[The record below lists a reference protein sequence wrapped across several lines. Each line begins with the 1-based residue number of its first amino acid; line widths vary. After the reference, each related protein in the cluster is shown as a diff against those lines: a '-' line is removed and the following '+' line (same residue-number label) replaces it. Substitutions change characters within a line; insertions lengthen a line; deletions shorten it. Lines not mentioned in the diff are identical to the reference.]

1 MMENLVQVDRET
13 PFLMPQDLKDWL
25 PENHIVHF
33 IIEAVE
39 AVSPN
44 VNFHLNKRGSGSQ
57 QFNPE
62 MMMELLIYSYSTKR
76 FSSYAI
82 EKATYTDIPTMYIT
96 AMEHPDHNTINN
108 FRKNNA
114 EAFKQVFTQVLL
126 LAQTTGLMKKLGT
139 ISVDGTKIHANASKH
154 KAVSYKYAKEQIAKY
169 EKEVDEILK
178 EAEKIDNTENEVNL
192 PEEIALREKR
202 ISVLKDAVKQME
214 EAQKEIYGH
223 EKEEYERKLKE
234 REENS
239 DDDDSSDGGQSKP
252 RGKKPKEPENK
263 VDDKTQVNF
272 TDSESRIMK
281 FGNSK
286 NFEQSYNLQAAVD
299 TDSMMIVGTYPTQKC
314 NDKAEL
320 KNCVESVPVELEK
333 EGNVFVCA
341 DTGYFSSSLIEETE
355 KKHPDVKVIC
365 ATERMPHGKTV
376 EQIFEKLPETLPE
389 EKSGEAMTKE
399 KMRARLKTEEGQ
411 NIYSKRKTTVEP
423 VFGIIKRVMGFRQFL
438 MRGLKNIGIEWDLV
452 TISYNISRMYTLKNL
467 SLAKM

>member
-1 MMENLVQVDRET
+1 MENLVQVDRKT
-13 PFLMPQDLKDWL
+13 PFLMPQDLRDWL

-39 AVSPN
+39 AISPN
-44 VNFHLNKRGSGSQ
+44 VNFHLNKRGSGSK
-57 QFNPE
+57 QFSPE

-82 EKATYTDIPTMYIT
+82 EKATYTDIPMMYIT
-96 AMEHPDHNTINN
+96 AMNHPDHNTINN
-108 FRKNNA
+108 FRKNNK

-126 LAQTTGLMKKLGT
+126 LAQNTGLMKKLGT

-169 EKEVDEILK
+169 EKEVEELLK

-202 ISVLKDAVKQME
+202 VRVLKDAVKQME
-214 EAQKEIYGH
+214 EVQNEIYEH

-234 REENS
+234 REDNS
-239 DDDDSSDGGQSKP
+239 RNEGKPKP
-252 RGKKPKEPENK
+252 RGRKPEEPEYK
-263 VDDKTQVNF
+263 VDDKSQVNF

-286 NFEQSYNLQAAVD
+286 NFEQGYNLQAAVD
-299 TDSMMIVGTYPTQKC
+299 TDTMLIVGTYPTQKC
-314 NDKAEL
+314 NDKSEL
-320 KNCVESVPVELEK
+320 KNCVESIPEKVEK
-333 EGNVFVCA
+333 EEKVFVCA
-341 DTGYFSSSLIEETE
+341 DTGYFSSTLIEKTE
-355 KKHPDVKVIC
+355 KEHPDVKVIC
-365 ATERMPHGKTV
+365 ATERMPHGKSV
-376 EQIFEKLPETLPE
+376 EQIFEKLPERLPQ
-389 EKSGEAMTKE
+389 EKSGEGMTTE

-411 NIYSKRKTTVEP
+411 RIYSKRKTTVEP

-438 MRGLKNIGIEWDLV
+438 MRGLENIGIEWDLV
-452 TISYNISRMYTLKNL
+452 TISYNISRMFTLKNL
-467 SLAKM
+467 SLSRI

>member
-1 MMENLVQVDRET
+1 MENLVQVDRQT

-25 PENHIVHF
+25 PKNHIVHF
-33 IIEAVE
+33 IIDTVE
-39 AVSPN
+39 AVSPK
-44 VNFHLNKRGSGSQ
+44 VSFHLNKRGSGSK

-62 MMMELLIYSYSTKR
+62 MMMELLIYSYCTKR

-108 FRKNNA
+108 FRKNNR
-114 EAFKQVFTQVLL
+114 EAFKKVFTQLLL
-126 LAQTTGLMKKLGT
+126 LAQTTGLMKKIGT

-154 KAVSYKYAKEQIAKY
+154 KAVSYKYAKEQIEKY

-178 EAEKIDNTENEVNL
+178 EAEKIDNTENDVNL

-202 ISVLKDAVKQME
+202 ISVLKNAVKQME
-214 EAQKEIYGH
+214 ETQKEMI
-223 EKEEYERKLKE
+223 
-234 REENS
+234 
-239 DDDDSSDGGQSKP
+239 Q
-252 RGKKPKEPENK
+252 KKMPKEPENK
-263 VDDKTQVNF
+263 VDDKAQVNF

-281 FGNSK
+281 FGNSN

-299 TDSMMIVGTYPTQKC
+299 TDSKMIVGTYPTQKC

-320 KNCVESVPVELEK
+320 KNCVESVPEELEK
-333 EGNVFVCA
+333 EENVFVCA

-355 KKHPDVKVIC
+355 KEHPDVKVIC
-365 ATERMPHGKTV
+365 ATEREPHGKTV
-376 EQIFEKLPETLPE
+376 KQIFEKLPERLPE
-389 EKSGEAMTKE
+389 EKSGETMSKE
-399 KMRARLKTEEGQ
+399 KMRTRLKTQEGQ
-411 NIYSKRKTTVEP
+411 KIYSKRKTSVEP

-438 MRGLKNIGIEWDLV
+438 MRGLENIGIEWDLV
-452 TISYNISRMYTLKNL
+452 TISYNVSRMYALKNL